1 MRLGTVPSLR
11 FDVRLD
17 LAIAAGIAA
26 MAARTILI
34 IEHSAGGAGL
44 IHAQGRPPDDET
56 RAARTTPVKIKNNDM
71 SRKPKERTRWPMLH

>member
-1 MRLGTVPSLR
+1 MRLGTEPSPR

-34 IEHSAGGAGL
+34 TDLYAGGGGP
-44 IHAQGRPPDDET
+44 IHARRSRDDET
-56 RAARTTPVKIKNNDM
+56 RAPRTTPVKIKNNDT

>member
-1 MRLGTVPSLR
+1 MRLGTVPSPR
-11 FDVRLD
+11 FDVRPD

-34 IEHSAGGAGL
+34 TDLYAGGGP
-44 IHAQGRPPDDET
+44 IHARSRDDET
-56 RAARTTPVKIKNNDM
+56 RALRTTPVKIKNNDT